1 LKEKLIWGLAISNPA
16 LSSKGELIVHINE
29 KAKKVVSAFY
39 VNDDKKLI
47 AVEQETK
54 FLVPIEN
61 VELKKGNVIVTY

>member
-1 LKEKLIWGLAISNPA
+1 M
-16 LSSKGELIVHINE
+16 HINE

-61 VELKKGNVIVTY
+61 VELKEGNVIVTY

>member
-1 LKEKLIWGLAISNPA
+1 M
-16 LSSKGELIVHINE
+16 HINE

-39 VNDDKKLI
+39 VNEDKKLI

-61 VELKKGNVIVTY
+61 VVLKEGNVIVTY

>member
-1 LKEKLIWGLAISNPA
+1 M
-16 LSSKGELIVHINE
+16 NE

-54 FLVPIEN
+54 FLVPVEN

>member
-1 LKEKLIWGLAISNPA
+1 M
-16 LSSKGELIVHINE
+16 HINE

-54 FLVPIEN
+54 FLVPVEN
-61 VELKKGNVIVTY
+61 VELKNGNIIVIY